1 MSILYCLNPEC
12 SHPQNPTHYS
22 YCQGCGGNL
31 SQTSQ
36 SYSFH
41 SRYLIVGVLGEG
53 AFGRTYQ
60 AKDLNFNRKPRV
72 IKKFIAQMQ
81 EMLWRSLRSYFKE
94 KRKN

>member
-12 SHPQNPTHYS
+12 SHQQNLTHYS
-22 YCQGCGGNL
+22 SCQGCGGNL
-31 SQTSQ
+31 IHTRQ

-60 AKDLNFNRKPRV
+60 AKDLNFNPDRGTSELENLPTQASGFSR
-72 IKKFIAQMQ
+72 
-81 EMLWRSLRSYFKE
+81 
-94 KRKN
+94 